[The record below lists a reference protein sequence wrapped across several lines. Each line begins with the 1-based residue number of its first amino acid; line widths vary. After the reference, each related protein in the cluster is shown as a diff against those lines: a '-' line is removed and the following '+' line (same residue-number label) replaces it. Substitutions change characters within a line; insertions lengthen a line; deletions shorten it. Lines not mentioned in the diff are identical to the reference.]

1 MEKTKILVCC
11 HKKDVMATSE
21 PYLPIHCGKA
31 LSQLDLGI
39 IGDDTGDNI
48 SRKNP
53 NYCELT
59 AMYWAW
65 KNLKDV
71 DIIGLCH
78 YRRYF
83 DFHKQCRRVVHSVN
97 FPSEDFEKID
107 LSVPQKII
115 DKIRKGYVVV
125 RKPRCL
131 TYNLVMDFAT
141 IHYYHDYKIVGSV
154 IGEKH
159 PDTLPAFNHVMW
171 QRNYNHSHNMFI
183 MRWQDFDEYCTW
195 LFSVLEDVEKCT
207 DISHYDAYQA
217 RLFGYLGE
225 YLLDVWLYATKRKTV
240 ERPII
245 FISDDP
251 EEGIDRSAL
260 NYLQRRFRG
269 WLATQISCPRKF

>member
-1 MEKTKILVCC
+1 MKNVKILVCC

-83 DFHKQCRRVVHSVN
+83 DFHKQCRRVVPSTF
-97 FPSEDFEKID
+97 FPEKDFAKLD
-107 LSVPQKII
+107 LTIPDEVL
-115 DKIRKGYVVV
+115 RRVWGGYVVV
-125 RKPRCL
+125 CKPRCFM
-131 TYNLVMDFAT
+131 YNLMFDYAW
-141 IHYYHDYKIVGSV
+141 YHISDDMKTLERLMK
-154 IGEKH
+154 EKY
-159 PDTLPAFNHVMW
+159 PRESKAFNHVMH
-171 QRNYNHSHNMFI
+171 QRNYFHARNMFI
-183 MRWQDFDEYCTW
+183 MRWQDFDKYCSW
-195 LFSVLEDVEKCT
+195 LFAVLADVEQRT
-207 DISHYDAYQA
+207 DISHYNPMQA
-217 RLFGYLGE
+217 RIYGFMSE
-225 YLLDVWLYATKRKTV
+225 RLLDVWLCANHSKID
-240 ERPII
+240 ERPVI
-245 FISDDP
+245 FIADGP
-251 EEGIDRSAL
+251 EEGVERTAL
-260 NYLQRRFRG
+260 SHLQRRFRG